1 MALSPVERGLALR
14 RAGWQ
19 ASKRLEA
26 SFVVPK
32 ATQIPESFEDER
44 MIAPDTL
51 SVPRTRFDEAR
62 RAMID
67 SQLRTSGV
75 NEPFVLARM
84 GTVPRED
91 FVPEGQRAAAYSD
104 RAVRL
109 PGGGALPAP
118 LFHGLL
124 LTEARPTSADRV
136 LVVDGGS
143 GYLPALLAPMVAEIT
158 VVSPEEAA
166 AGRIRCNP
174 TLVMID
180 GAIEHLPNPLARKL
194 PDGVRLLTGLVE
206 RGITRLAAGRKAGGS
221 LGLVALAESGIPRL
235 AAFDREASWSF

>member
-1 MALSPVERGLALR
+1 
-14 RAGWQ
+14 
-19 ASKRLEA
+19 
-26 SFVVPK
+26 
-32 ATQIPESFEDER
+32 
-44 MIAPDTL
+44 MIATAI
-51 SVPRTRFDEAR
+51 RTRFDDAR

-84 GTVPRED
+84 SVVPRED

-124 LTEARPTSADRV
+124 LTEARPRSTDAA

-143 GYLPALLAPMVAEIT
+143 AYLPALIEPIVGTLA
-158 VVSPEEAA
+158 VVSPEDAA
-166 AGRIRCNP
+166 AGRISGKP
-174 TLVMID
+174 TLVLID
-180 GAIEHLPNPLARKL
+180 GAIEHLPEALARKL
-194 PDGVRLLTGLVE
+194 PDGARLVTGLVE
-206 RGITRLAAGRKAGGS
+206 RGITRLAAGRKVGGS
-221 LGLVALAESGIPRL
+221 LGLVALAETGIPRL
-235 AAFDREASWSF
+235 AAFDREAGWSF

>member
-1 MALSPVERGLALR
+1 
-14 RAGWQ
+14 
-19 ASKRLEA
+19 
-26 SFVVPK
+26 
-32 ATQIPESFEDER
+32 
-44 MIAPDTL
+44 MIASDTL
-51 SVPRTRFDEAR
+51 SEPRTRFEAAR
-62 RAMID
+62 RAMLD

-91 FVPEGQRAAAYSD
+91 FVPEASRAAAYAD

-124 LTEARPTSADRV
+124 LSEARPASTDRV

-143 GYLPALLAPMVAEIT
+143 GYLAALVEPMVAALT
-158 VVSPEEAA
+158 NVSAQDAA
-166 AGRIRCNP
+166 AGRIGCNP

-180 GAIEHLPNPLARKL
+180 GAIEHVPEPLARKL
-194 PDGVRLLTGLVE
+194 AEGTRIVTGLVE
-206 RGITRLAAGRKAGGS
+206 RGVTRLAAGRKSGGS
-221 LGLVALAESGIPRL
+221 LGLVALAETGVPRL
-235 AAFDREASWSF
+235 AAFDREAGWSF